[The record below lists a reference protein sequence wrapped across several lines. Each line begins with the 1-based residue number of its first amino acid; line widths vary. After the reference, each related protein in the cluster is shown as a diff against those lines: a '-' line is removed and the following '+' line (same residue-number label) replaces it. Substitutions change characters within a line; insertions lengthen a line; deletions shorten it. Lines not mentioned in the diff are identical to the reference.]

1 MLRSLSEA
9 KVLWARH
16 MVKIVRIP
24 LLLFFSLFQPLLFLI
39 LFSQVFDR
47 LDRLPGFGYD
57 SYLQFL
63 APSIVALTALN
74 SAFQSGIGMVTDI
87 EDGMLDKFLIA
98 PIRRSSILL
107 GKVFADGSRIA
118 LQAAMIVLI
127 AFVMGVRYQTG
138 ILGVLM
144 MMVLA
149 ALFGDRLGR
158 AFECRGPADPKQ
170 RVDDDSRDPH
180 HVSRAVS
187 LHGADA
193 RGPAP
198 GLAGHV
204 LRLQPDHLPGGG
216 PSGPRQRR
224 LGLAGDW
231 GGGWRDARPR
241 RRHFHRGHRCL
252 SQAARL
258 AVITGD
264 VVPGW
269 MVCLVEPSERD
280 CGC

>member
-149 ALFGDRLGR
+149 ALFGIAWAGLSNVVALRTRNSELTMILGILIT
-158 AFECRGPADPKQ
+158 FP
-170 RVDDDSRDPH
+170 
-180 HVSRAVS
+180 
-187 LHGADA
+187 
-193 RGPAP
+193 
-198 GLAGHV
+198 V
-204 LRLQPDHLPGGG
+204 LFLSTALMPEALLPGWLDTFSAFNPITYLVEALRALVNDGWDWRAIG
-216 PSGPRQRR
+216 EAVGVT
-224 LGLAGDW
+224 LA
-231 GGGWRDARPR
+231 
-241 RRHFHRGHRCL
+241 
-252 SQAARL
+252 L
-258 AVITGD
+258 AVATFTAATAAFRKLLG
-264 VVPGW
+264 
-269 MVCLVEPSERD
+269 
-280 CGC
+280 